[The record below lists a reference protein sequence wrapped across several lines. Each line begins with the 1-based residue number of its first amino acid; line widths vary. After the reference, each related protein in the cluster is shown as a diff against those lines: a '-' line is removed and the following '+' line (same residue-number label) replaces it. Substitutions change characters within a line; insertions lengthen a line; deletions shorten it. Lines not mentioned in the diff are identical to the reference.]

1 MCMSRH
7 DGLSVIFAV
16 LLDSLL
22 VTVSSFNGF
31 YYYFRITF
39 PLCKFRGLPG
49 STLFS
54 FPVMKRR
61 KYLGM
66 KRSSQPS
73 SRTREAS
80 NAKST
85 KTLFHFKPVKVNKF
99 EYCNNLWK
107 QNIFH
112 NPVNPETKSVSL
124 K

>member
-1 MCMSRH
+1 MLFSP
-7 DGLSVIFAV
+7 FF
-16 LLDSLL
+16 LDSLL

-61 KYLGM
+61 KCLGM

-73 SRTREAS
+73 SNLLPGNGPVRKHAEAES
-80 NAKST
+80 D
-85 KTLFHFKPVKVNKF
+85 VKLVT
-99 EYCNNLWK
+99 
-107 QNIFH
+107 Q
-112 NPVNPETKSVSL
+112 NPEEFVPV
-124 K
+124 